1 MDRRSALILLFLLL
15 GCGIFLLPSCPVRE
29 NSLPGLW
36 RDQSEA
42 ALLYDFRED
51 GSVWL
56 LGDDLDL
63 PVFRYEVGDDNV
75 LRLYDGMGR
84 LQELVLELDGDRL
97 FLRELSNPGVVF
109 GEFIRVPQ

>member
-1 MDRRSALILLFLLL
+1 MDRRSASILLFLLL
-15 GCGIFLLPSCPVRE
+15 GCGIILLPSCMVRD
-29 NSLPGLW
+29 NSLLGQW

-56 LGDDLDL
+56 LGDELDL
-63 PVFRYEVGDDNV
+63 PVFHYEVGEDDV
-75 LRLYDGMGR
+75 LRMYDGMGR

-97 FLRELSNPGVVF
+97 VLHEISNPGVVF
-109 GEFIRVPQ
+109 GEFLRVP